1 VVFKQNYLFYVNISL
16 DKFNNKVGVKLESK
30 YKNVRLSPETYEK
43 LKERIKFFTDEN
55 FIEITTNAVEM
66 YYKKLKSE
74 GKLMKG

>member
-43 LKERIKFFTDEN
+43 LKEIKFFTDEN

>member
-1 VVFKQNYLFYVNISL
+1 MYT
-16 DKFNNKVGVKLESK
+16 DKLNNKVGVNVKMESK

-43 LKERIKFFTDEN
+43 LKEIKFFTDEN

-66 YYKKLKSE
+66 YLKKLKSE

>member
-1 VVFKQNYLFYVNISL
+1 MYT
-16 DKFNNKVGVKLESK
+16 DKLNNKVGVNVKMESK

-43 LKERIKFFTDEN
+43 LKEIKFFTDEN
-55 FIEITTNAVEM
+55 FIEITKPNAVEM